1 VLQGYII
8 VYDVTNESSF
18 QCMDRL
24 KKLIEKNKEKR
35 EVQYVAVI
43 VMHAVIVIAMTVLLY
58 DAVITALQMRRDRS
72 SID

>member
-1 VLQGYII
+1 MLQGYII